1 MICRGH
7 IRVSNDALQIFLVV
21 IQQSYMEA
29 KKDQL
34 NGIAWHVVIWWQ
46 EYTQQGVRCD
56 QKAATSETVPLL
68 EVENHHV
75 ELT

>member
-1 MICRGH
+1 M
-7 IRVSNDALQIFLVV
+7 VT
-21 IQQSYMEA
+21 QQSYMEA
-29 KKDQL
+29 QEDQL
-34 NGIAWHVVIWWQ
+34 NGIVWHLVMWWQ

-56 QKAATSETVPLL
+56 QKAVTLETVPFL